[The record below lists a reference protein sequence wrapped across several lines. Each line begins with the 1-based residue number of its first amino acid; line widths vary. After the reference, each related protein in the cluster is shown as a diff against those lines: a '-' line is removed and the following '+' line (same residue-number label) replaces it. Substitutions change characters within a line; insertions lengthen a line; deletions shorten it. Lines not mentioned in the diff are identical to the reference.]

1 LKDEWNAWIRI
12 TQSKA
17 HTGFDLLLLLL
28 LLLDG
33 LILRSSRIILDYII
47 EVAMCEASLEDSLTR
62 PNNALLLLL
71 PMMEVVVME
80 VVVVV
85 LLLVTTVVVLHG
97 GSEAQRL

>member
-62 PNNALLLLL
+62 PNNALLLL